1 MAQYTMEIPL
11 FDHFNAFVILFS
23 YCLVKYE
30 VKCLSLI
37 AVYPKPPLRAIR
49 TLQPKEG
56 LSITYVWEKRHQS
69 GL

>member
-30 VKCLSLI
+30 VKYLSLI
-37 AVYPKPPLRAIR
+37 AVYPKPPLKP
-49 TLQPKEG
+49 LQPKEG